1 MKTLSLGINKVDIKY
16 MFRNFGKIKDLK
28 KKKKKKLKRNYR
40 CSMLSMDIKV

>member
-1 MKTLSLGINKVDIKY
+1 MKTLSLGIDKVDIKY

-28 KKKKKKLKRNYR
+28 KKKKMLKRNYR